1 MSKNLEI
8 ETPNSFS
15 FLAPRYRNLNNSATF
30 SQGDSFFGSS
40 TSSATRRLTLL
51 TPSRDYAKFI
61 IEKLTTKSPLREPK
75 RIKFLDNLDVKA
87 SDDKKNEL
95 PVVNFLEKPV
105 NEVIIKP
112 TNIDKQIKKYLGR
125 KSQGIR
131 KRQQLIKRF
140 NARKCSDA
148 RKSPIISL
156 TERIQQFIEKTPD
169 KLKPKLVTMRSTS
182 NYVNLPTKTKSPFLR
197 TKLRAERT
205 RLKNKENGINN
216 DKIQSKPVDINSGR
230 VKKTEPYKFKAQ
242 PLPSGLHGGLP
253 PLPTTS
259 TKPFKLRTDIRGE
272 KYQQSLRE
280 KITKEDL
287 PFRARPAPNVVP
299 YRPKKSDKP
308 ITKTVEFKLHSDE
321 RLEKRK
327 VYDKQR
333 NLREQEE
340 KIRKQN
346 EEEERN
352 KREIREIRQLRAEL
366 VHRAQPIKRYAP
378 VKIEFNRKV
387 TKPVS
392 PLIGEKRRIKLQAL
406 NEPNTMSENV
416 STAKIVPQ
424 SKNNNRKLL
433 KKNGKENNN

>member
-1 MSKNLEI
+1 MSINLEI

-15 FLAPRYRNLNNSATF
+15 FLAPRYRNLNNETF
-30 SQGDSFFGSS
+30 SQGDSFFGSA

-51 TPSRDYAKFI
+51 TPSKDYAKFI
-61 IEKLTTKSPLREPK
+61 IEKLTTKSPLKEPK
-75 RIKFLDNLDVKA
+75 RIKFLDNLGVKA
-87 SDDKKNEL
+87 DADEKNEL
-95 PVVNFLEKPV
+95 PVVNFLEKAV

-131 KRQQLIKRF
+131 KRQKPIERF
-140 NARKCSDA
+140 STRKSSDA
-148 RKSPIISL
+148 RKSPIISF
-156 TERIQQFIEKTPD
+156 TERIRQFIEKTPD
-169 KLKPKLVTMRSTS
+169 KLKPKLVTMKPTS

-205 RLKNKENGINN
+205 RLKKKGNEINN
-216 DKIQSKPVDINSGR
+216 DKIKSKPVDINSGR
-230 VKKTEPYKFKAQ
+230 VKKTEPFKFKAQ
-242 PLPSGLHGGLP
+242 PLPSGLHGGLL
-253 PLPTTS
+253 PLPTTA

-299 YRPKKSDKP
+299 YRPKKSDRP

-340 KIRKQN
+340 KIRKQK
-346 EEEERN
+346 EDEERN

-424 SKNNNRKLL
+424 SKNNNRKL
-433 KKNGKENNN
+433 KKKGKENNN

>member
-30 SQGDSFFGSS
+30 SQGDSFFGTLNEFFFEAFNMVLLLILLTTRFLNPIGSS

-87 SDDKKNEL
+87 SDDKNNEL

-156 TERIQQFIEKTPD
+156 AERIQQFIEKTPD

-205 RLKNKENGINN
+205 
-216 DKIQSKPVDINSGR
+216 SDINSGR
-230 VKKTEPYKFKAQ
+230 VKKTEPFKFKAK
-242 PLPSGLHGGLP
+242 PLTKVVKFNLHI
-253 PLPTTS
+253 
-259 TKPFKLRTDIRGE
+259 D
-272 KYQQSLRE
+272 
-280 KITKEDL
+280 
-287 PFRARPAPNVVP
+287 AR
-299 YRPKKSDKP
+299 
-308 ITKTVEFKLHSDE
+308 I
-321 RLEKRK
+321 EKRK
-327 VYDKQR
+327 IYDEQR
-333 NLREQEE
+333 NLRERAR
-340 KIRKQN
+340 RKD
-346 EEEERN
+346 
-352 KREIREIRQLRAEL
+352 
-366 VHRAQPIKRYAP
+366 
-378 VKIEFNRKV
+378 
-387 TKPVS
+387 TKK
-392 PLIGEKRRIKLQAL
+392 KRR
-406 NEPNTMSENV
+406 P
-416 STAKIVPQ
+416 
-424 SKNNNRKLL
+424 RY
-433 KKNGKENNN
+433 NGF